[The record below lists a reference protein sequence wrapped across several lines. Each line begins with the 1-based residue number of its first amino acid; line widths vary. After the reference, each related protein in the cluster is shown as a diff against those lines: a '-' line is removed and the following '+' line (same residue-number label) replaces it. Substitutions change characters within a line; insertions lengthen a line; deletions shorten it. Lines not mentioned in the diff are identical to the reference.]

1 MANKPFDFTQVD
13 TTNIP
18 SVRTLEDGYLPE
30 GQPFFNEDDGTTIIR
45 VGDTVLTFSVDDDFD
60 AHTLAETYSF
70 LGQLK
75 SPLDIDLP
83 DISALKPYDGFPENV
98 LDTPKPLNG
107 LEVTALNRQGIPA
120 EDNNVEAQYLVTQ
133 WALLG
138 VGVSPSGGLGGDHTT
153 LYAHVPTADGTDTEI
168 RALIFR
174 SEPVAP
180 GSKVEAIACWGTST
194 LLSTTLRRIALY
206 EMDSDELVE
215 EYDYKADYIDREG
228 AVKIFS
234 VVSPNTDPDSTPEQ
248 EDQYAALIGSLMLQ
262 WLEPDMEQVL
272 EADRIRREREK
283 AARKAI
289 AEARKA
295 AKQNSETE

>member
-1 MANKPFDFTQVD
+1 MANNSFDFNLVD

-30 GQPFFNEDDGTTIIR
+30 GQPFYNDDDGTTIIR
-45 VGDTVLTFSVDDDFD
+45 VGGTVLTFSVDDDFD
-60 AHTLAETYSF
+60 ERTLAETYSF

-75 SPLDIDLP
+75 SPLDLDLP
-83 DISALKPYDGFPENV
+83 DISALKPYDNFPDNV

-107 LEVTALNRQGIPA
+107 IEVMALNHQGVPA
-120 EDNNVEAQYLVTQ
+120 EVNNLEAQYLVTQ

-138 VGVSPSGGLGGDHTT
+138 AGVSPSGGQGGDHTT
-153 LYAHVPTADGTDTEI
+153 LYAHVPTVDGTDTEI

-174 SEPVAP
+174 SEPIEP
-180 GSKVEAIACWGTST
+180 GSSVEGIACWGTST
-194 LLSTTLRRIALY
+194 LLSTTLRRVALY

-215 EYDYKADYIDREG
+215 EYDYKGDFIDREG

-248 EDQYAALIGSLMLQ
+248 EDQYAELIGSVILQ
-262 WLEPDMEQVL
+262 WLEPDMEQIL
-272 EADRIRREREK
+272 ESDRIRREREY
-283 AARKAI
+283 ATRKAV

-295 AKQNSETE
+295 AKARQEK